1 MKGPI
6 RERKEERIFTT
17 RASVSLAVLNA
28 IINNIEDIIEEYN
41 LNINDLSLR
50 WGSVDSI
57 LNPSENIYIKIY
69 YKYNLNINKNIDI
82 NNININISINEG
94 YGDMG
99 FLMLYDLV
107 EKIILQDA
115 FEYAIKASYT
125 TRTGIEFIFYY
136 LDDGRIAMFEGE
148 YHRVRLPKVRA
159 VASIHTHPEGACGL
173 SKQDIESG
181 LDLLAEGGLLLG
193 AATTSCMAVMR
204 RRFMVSEEDYLKI
217 KEYLLNK
224 KINFKKLDTVVF
236 NVIRY

>member
-1 MKGPI
+1 MNGPV
-6 RERKEERIFTT
+6 RGRKEEKIFTT

-28 IINNIEDIIEEYN
+28 ILNTVENIIEEYD
-41 LNINDLSLR
+41 LDINDLSLR
-50 WGSVDSI
+50 WGSIDSI

-69 YKYNLNINKNIDI
+69 YKYNININENII
-82 NNININISINEG
+82 INNNNINLSINEG
-94 YGDMG
+94 YGDLR
-99 FLMLYDLV
+99 FLTLYDLV

-159 VASIHTHPEGACGL
+159 VASVHTHPESACGL

-193 AATTSCMAVMR
+193 AATTRCMAIMR

-224 KINFKKLDTVVF
+224 KVNFKKLDTLVF